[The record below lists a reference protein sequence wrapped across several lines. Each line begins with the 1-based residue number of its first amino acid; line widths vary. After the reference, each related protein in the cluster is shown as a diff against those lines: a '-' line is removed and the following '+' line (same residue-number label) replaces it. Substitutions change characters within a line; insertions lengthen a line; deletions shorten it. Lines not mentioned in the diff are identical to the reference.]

1 MCRKKLYFRGMYK
14 MIPKW
19 EKERLDIAE
28 QEAFEEVFNDI
39 FNREPEA
46 RPAHELM
53 EAASEYHSYD
63 GPREALEGRE
73 TQEDHEDTDSES
85 SETDSDI
92 SEDSDTDSWFTYDNW
107 EDDEPNESEE
117 ILEEIQF
124 IQERFRRI
132 QQSGYTVS
140 ADLLGGYY
148 YDIATTH
155 DHYFYE
161 DSSTHKKNLF
171 ISKYEVTDCNEEPI
185 QYHHQTRPR
194 DAFETISVTVLVC

>member
-1 MCRKKLYFRGMYK
+1 MYK

-19 EKERLDIAE
+19 EQERLDIAE
-28 QEAFEEVFNDI
+28 QEAFDEVFNDI
-39 FNREPEA
+39 FDREPEA

-53 EAASEYHSYD
+53 ESASEYRSYD
-63 GPREALEGRE
+63 GPREA
-73 TQEDHEDTDSES
+73 QEDHESDDEDSD

-92 SEDSDTDSWFTYDNW
+92 SEGSSSDTDSWFTYDNW
-107 EDDEPNESEE
+107 EDDEPDEGEE

-148 YDIATTH
+148 YDIATIH
-155 DHYFYE
+155 DHFFYE

-185 QYHHQTRPR
+185 QYHQSKPR

>member
-1 MCRKKLYFRGMYK
+1 

-19 EKERLDIAE
+19 EQERLEIAE
-28 QEAFEEVFNDI
+28 QEAFDEVFNDI
-39 FNREPEA
+39 FHREPEA

-63 GPREALEGRE
+63 GPRETPEGRE
-73 TQEDHEDTDSES
+73 DPESGDESDSV

-107 EDDEPNESEE
+107 EDDEPNEGEE

-185 QYHHQTRPR
+185 RYQTRPR